1 VAWQHGRRLNPYL
14 AYDRYEFPG
23 FDAYAYVA
31 AAEHPTVFTVA
42 PWGYRVLTPAVA
54 QAISGRSLVKAFR
67 RLTVGALA
75 LAGVLLFLYL
85 RRLGHGPPAALLGTA
100 IFALSGPVAEVVA
113 YPFLAEPLT
122 LLLEV
127 GFLLALRAGAGVGVL
142 AFIGVLGVMS
152 KEFFVLLLP
161 LVWLESPHEG
171 RAAWRRAALVS
182 LPALLCLLVL
192 RLAWVPHLSPPGFS
206 AGAFGLALSRLVSS
220 WREWSP
226 ALLLYGLGPM
236 AVVGLLLPEARARRP
251 TALYVAA
258 VTLLPPFFN
267 PVAFFP
273 WDIPRLL
280 IYLLPVAVPLALV
293 PVGRLAP
300 RIGAE
305 SGLAQLPAPD
315 SSPTTWAIRRRE
327 RIAWAGALL
336 LAVLPLA
343 LLDRYRR
350 TDLAS
355 PRDGPLVLAVC
366 RETLRAAGRLD
377 RGLTVR
383 LDPEQ
388 RQFEWGVSDPGDF
401 SRMRWFL
408 REGFGPRPH
417 YGMGPVVT
425 TEPQASFLLP
435 VLTPRQL
442 ALHLRWSSTA
452 AAEVTVK
459 VNGHTLESLP
469 VRADPSEANIPIPS
483 RILFRGDNVVTLDV
497 RGVGGVRLLQ
507 IAFQT

>member
-1 VAWQHGRRLNPYL
+1 MAWQHARHLNPYL

-75 LAGVLLFLYL
+75 LAGGLLFLYL
-85 RRLGHGPPAALLGTA
+85 RRLGHGVPAALLGTA
-100 IFALSGPVAEVVA
+100 AFALSPPVAEVVA

-122 LLLEV
+122 VLLEIA
-127 GFLLALRAGAGVGVL
+127 FLLALRAGAGVGVL
-142 AFIGVLGVMS
+142 AVLAVLGVMS
-152 KEFFVLLLP
+152 KEFFTLLLP
-161 LVWLESPHEG
+161 LVWLEGRREG
-171 RAAWRRAALVS
+171 RDAWRRAAVVALPVLV
-182 LPALLCLLVL
+182 CVVVL
-192 RLAWVPHLSPPGFS
+192 RSLWVPHLATPGLS
-206 AGAFGLALSRLVSS
+206 VNLFGEAIGRVTSS

-226 ALLLYGLGPM
+226 ALLLHGLGPL
-236 AVVGLLLPEARARRP
+236 ALIGLLLPEARALRP
-251 TALYVAA
+251 TALYLAA
-258 VTLLPPFFN
+258 VTLIPPFFN

-280 IYLLPVAVPLALV
+280 IYLLPVTIPLALL
-293 PVGRLAP
+293 PLGRLLAP
-300 RIGAE
+300 LRAT
-305 SGLAQLPAPD
+305 PAPAE
-315 SSPTTWAIRRRE
+315 PCATGRRE
-327 RIAWAGALL
+327 VLGWAGALL

-366 RETLRAAGRLD
+366 RESLRTAGRLE
-377 RGLTVR
+377 RGVTVR

-388 RQFEWGVSDPGDF
+388 RRFEWGVSDPGDL

-408 REGFGPRPH
+408 RDGFGPRPH
-417 YGMGPVVT
+417 YGAGPVVT
-425 TEPQASFLLP
+425 TQPQASFLLP
-435 VLTPRQL
+435 VLTPRQIE
-442 ALHLRWSSTA
+442 LHLRWSSA
-452 AAEVTVK
+452 VESQVTVK
-459 VNGHTLESLP
+459 VNGHPLESLS
-469 VRADPSEANIPIPS
+469 VRADPSEANILIPA
-483 RILFRGDNVVTLDV
+483 RLLFRGDNLVTLDV
-497 RGVGGVRLLQ
+497 RGGGGVRLLQ
-507 IAFQT
+507 IGFQA

>member
-1 VAWQHGRRLNPYL
+1 VVWQHARRLNPYL
-14 AYDRYEFPG
+14 AYDRHEFPG

-31 AAEHPTVFTVA
+31 AAEHPAVFTVA
-42 PWGYRVLTPAVA
+42 PWGYRVLTPWVVRG
-54 QAISGRSLVKAFR
+54 ISGRSLVKAFR

-100 IFALSGPVAEVVA
+100 AFALSGPVAEIVA

-127 GFLLALRAGAGVGVL
+127 AFLLALRAGAGVGVL
-142 AFIGVLGVMS
+142 ALIGVLGVMS

-161 LVWLESPHEG
+161 LVWLESRLES
-171 RAAWRRAALVS
+171 RAALRRAALVS

-192 RLAWVPHLSPPGFS
+192 RLAWVPHLSTPGLS
-206 AGAFGLALSRLVSS
+206 AGLFGLAVSRVVSS

-226 ALLLYGLGPM
+226 ALLLYGLGPL
-236 AVVGLLLPEARARRP
+236 AAIGLLLPENRALRP

-273 WDIPRLL
+273 WDVPRLL
-280 IYLLPVAVPLALV
+280 IYLLPVAIPLALV

-300 RIGAE
+300 GIHAE
-305 SGLAQLPAPD
+305 AGLVAQLRASEWSA
-315 SSPTTWAIRRRE
+315 SSRATRRE

-336 LAVLPLA
+336 LALLPLT

-366 RETLRAAGRLD
+366 RETLRAAGRLE
-377 RGLTVR
+377 RGQPVR
-383 LDPEQ
+383 LDPEE
-388 RQFEWGVSDPGDF
+388 RQFEWGVSDPGDL

-408 REGFGPRPH
+408 RDGFGTRPH
-417 YGMGPVVT
+417 YGAGPVVT
-425 TEPQASFLLP
+425 TQPQASFLLP

-442 ALHLRWSSTA
+442 DLHLRWSSA
-452 AAEVTVK
+452 VESQVTVK
-459 VNGHTLESLP
+459 VNGHPLESLS
-469 VRADPSEANIPIPS
+469 VRGDPSEANILIPA
-483 RILFRGDNVVTLDV
+483 RLLFRGDNLVTLDV
-497 RGVGGVRLLQ
+497 RGGGGVRLLQ
-507 IAFQT
+507 ITFQA